1 MNMREIEKELRKP
14 NTLLVLGN
22 GFDLHCGL
30 HSSFKDFFNSE
41 MLDFDGK
48 PITMKIT
55 SNIWYIIF
63 YYAFM
68 LKGDKGGTLIPYVKN
83 EDPLWMDIEEYISKV
98 FSAGDNLIL
107 NMRIYDFINNALN
120 SGESSLFNDEVSI
133 SGYNMSLNGGDKE
146 QKYNIKQITL
156 RLCEIYDYR
165 NAIDLLFRELKRFE
179 NDFSDYLIS
188 EINNNKVAYKE
199 KVDDFLLNKM
209 DNYGS
214 NEVFVLSFNYT
225 NQFEKCVEKEN
236 VLNLHGTLKD
246 KNIIIGVDNKD
257 NAIFS
262 LAERFKKLDR
272 RMQIGYLSVEIP
284 DSNQINQVVYYGCSL
299 GMLDYS
305 YYSFIFKKYRL
316 GESKTKFVFLY
327 SDFCK
332 TKEENETI
340 RRKYIDSIK
349 SLIMRYL
356 NEGHKEFDL
365 EYLFSDSI
373 VSIIEL
379 NSYK

>member
-30 HSSFKDFFNSE
+30 HSSFKDFFSSE
-41 MLDFDGK
+41 MLDSNGK
-48 PITMKIT
+48 LITMKIT
-55 SNIWYIIF
+55 SNIWYTIF

-68 LKGDKGGTLIPYVKN
+68 LKEDKGGTLIPYVKN

-98 FSAGDNLIL
+98 FSVGDNLIL

-146 QKYNIKQITL
+146 QKYNIKQIAL
-156 RLCEIYDYR
+156 RLCEIYGYR
-165 NAIDLLFRELKRFE
+165 NAIDLLFHELKRFE

-188 EINNNKVAYKE
+188 EINNKKVTYKE

-225 NQFEKCVEKEN
+225 NQFEKCVEKEY

-246 KNIIIGVDNKD
+246 KNIIIGVDSKD

-284 DSNQINQVVYYGCSL
+284 DSNQIDEVIYYGCSL

-305 YYSFIFKKYRL
+305 YYSFIFQKYNL

-327 SDFCK
+327 SNYCK
-332 TKEENETI
+332 TNEENENN
-340 RRKYIDSIK
+340 RRKYVDSIK
-349 SLIMRYL
+349 NLILRYL
-356 NEGHKEFDL
+356 EEYDKEFGL

-373 VSIIEL
+373 VSIKEL
-379 NSYK
+379 NLYK